1 MDFYAPYDDN
11 LFGGNMQMG
20 GTNDPVPMFTN
31 GGYQTVPHQQPQPV
45 VTQQPQFAQP
55 PQQVYQQPQRPTYVQ
70 QSPQQIPPVMYAPPK
85 PSFVDRMFMKRKEF
99 MKLLILALIIV
110 LALSI
115 HGVVKYALKMSKD
128 NLSINQMLAIKIG
141 YVLASMLLIW
151 IFKTMNS
158 KENENNW

>member
-11 LFGGNMQMG
+11 LFGGNMQSA
-20 GTNDPVPMFTN
+20 GTNDPSPMYTN
-31 GGYQTVPHQQPQPV
+31 GGYQTIPQQQPQHV
-45 VTQQPQFAQP
+45 VAQP
-55 PQQVYQQPQRPTYVQ
+55 PSVALPPTQVYQPPPQRSMYVQ
-70 QSPQQIPPVMYAPPK
+70 QQAQPQQVVYAPPK
-85 PSFVDRMFMKRKEF
+85 PSFIDRMFIKRKEF
-99 MKLLILALIIV
+99 MKLVILALIIV

-115 HGVVKYALKMSKD
+115 HGVVKYAFKLSKD

-158 KENENNW
+158 KDIENNW

>member
-1 MDFYAPYDDN
+1 
-11 LFGGNMQMG
+11 
-20 GTNDPVPMFTN
+20 
-31 GGYQTVPHQQPQPV
+31 
-45 VTQQPQFAQP
+45 
-55 PQQVYQQPQRPTYVQ
+55 
-70 QSPQQIPPVMYAPPK
+70 MYAPPT